1 MTVVVGHD
9 IIFLSFEKGM
19 KPMKAL
25 LGSVEHQLDAKN
37 RIRIPAKFREIFKTE
52 YEHQPLYFVMYN
64 PNRIAIMPE
73 SVLNLRMSVFD
84 NIMPDDEEAMDAVS
98 KILGSVEEVALD
110 GQDRAM
116 LPKKFR
122 EDAKIKKDVITVGM
136 GNYIEVWAKEVRED
150 KITPMTLSQANA
162 IAYARA
168 RENKS

>member
-1 MTVVVGHD
+1 MFVTR
-9 IIFLSFEKGM
+9 EKGTES
-19 KPMKAL
+19 MKAL

-37 RIRIPAKFREIFKTE
+37 RIRIPAKFREIFKTD
-52 YEHQPLYFVMYN
+52 YEHQMLYFVMYN
-64 PNRIAIMPE
+64 PGRIAIMPE

-84 NIMPDDEEAMDAVS
+84 NIMPDDEEAMNAVS
-98 KILGSVEEVALD
+98 KILGSVEEVAID

-122 EDAKIKKDVITVGM
+122 EDAEIKKDVVTIGM
-136 GNYIEVWAKEVRED
+136 GNYIEIWAKEVREE
-150 KITPMTLSQANA
+150 KISPMTLSRANA